1 MSVNKASTREEILSD
16 LREHLKDHVSL
27 HSPYSSKKSESRS
40 TSDRCDQIER
50 YMEMGCDN
58 YKLLDLFFAYGNA
71 SYFKEEIKC
80 YFTRLGKVDS
90 KLALGKEYS
99 VTTGTGGINFNYMI
113 FDNITVYTS
122 IELFEYI
129 FSMVDF
135 DRETLCYFLRRS
147 IEVQSM
153 EARAKAVANYDDGVK
168 SKNTALLVE
177 FLSAS

>member
-1 MSVNKASTREEILSD
+1 MQMSTREEIFEFLDTRNTLAISD
-16 LREHLKDHVSL
+16 
-27 HSPYSSKKSESRS
+27 KK
-40 TSDRCDQIER
+40 TRCDSIER
-50 YMEMGCDN
+50 YMELGSDN

-71 SYFKEEIKC
+71 SFFKEEIKC

-90 KLALGKEYS
+90 KSALGKEYS

-113 FDNITVYTS
+113 FDNITVNTS

-147 IEVQSM
+147 IEVQSK
-153 EARAKAVANYDDGVK
+153 EFVREKENDNSSFITEYYGDDVK

-177 FLSAS
+177 FFINQLAK